1 MLSNFRA
8 HLSVL
13 TANLIYGANYSIAK
27 KIMPEY
33 IGPFGFIMVR
43 VFFTMILFFIV
54 GLFIKEKI
62 EKKDLKN
69 IILCGLFGIAIN
81 QLFFFWGLSKTT
93 PINSAL
99 MMTTNPIL
107 VLIIARFVLKEIISI
122 QKIAGIIT
130 GITGAS
136 LLIVFGKTV
145 SLSSETVL
153 GDLMVL
159 TNSLSFAVFL
169 ILVKPLM
176 MKYHVVTLMKWVFF
190 FGTFMVF
197 PFGFEESI
205 HARWQDLS
213 FELWL
218 GVIYVVVAVTFIAYF
233 LNIIAL
239 RNLSSSVVSFYIY
252 LQPLFATVFSLLLNE
267 GKPNFLQ
274 FVAAILI
281 FIGVYLVSAN
291 HNRSV
296 TKKISI

>member
-1 MLSNFRA
+1 
-8 HLSVL
+8 
-13 TANLIYGANYSIAK
+13 
-27 KIMPEY
+27 MPEY